1 MSWHSSS
8 GHGNSETSLNSQI
21 TILFLCLS
29 FVCLWNTTQQERT
42 LRGRYT
48 CCLVYG
54 FLSDSGSMLLVCV
67 EPFPSLPGFKNGDF
81 HFCEGVSSSDTTD
94 WPIRC
99 MQSADVTFTHN
110 LRSLGTSSKQMLKMV
125 PGTTCYHRMENR
137 KCALY
142 CQSAIY
148 WLKYQNAFDLKVN
161 IFWEL
166 KVKVIIMLHR
176 PMKVC
181 FLLLLL
187 ALTTSRDVGDDIWWV

>member
-142 CQSAIY
+142 CQCHILIKISKRI
-148 WLKYQNAFDLKVN
+148 WPQSQHILRTEGQSDNNATQTYESMFPTAVVGTDN
-161 IFWEL
+161 I
-166 KVKVIIMLHR
+166 
-176 PMKVC
+176 
-181 FLLLLL
+181 
-187 ALTTSRDVGDDIWWV
+187 